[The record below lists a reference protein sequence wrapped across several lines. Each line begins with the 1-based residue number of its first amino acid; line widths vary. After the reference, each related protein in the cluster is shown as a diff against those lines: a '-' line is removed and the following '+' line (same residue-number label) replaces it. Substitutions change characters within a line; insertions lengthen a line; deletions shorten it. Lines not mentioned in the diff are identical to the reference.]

1 MNYQKFKA
9 DFEKSGL
16 TQRAYS
22 EQKSMSSSMVSY
34 YLRRAREQSNQK
46 QQGQFQEVKIQNQSH
61 ELRHIRI
68 TTSDGLEIS
77 IPI

>member
-1 MNYQKFKA
+1 MDYQKFKA

-22 EQKSMSSSMVSY
+22 EQNSMSTSMVSY
-34 YLRRAREQSNQK
+34 YLRRAREQSKQE
-46 QQGQFQEVKIQNQSH
+46 QQGQFQEVKIQKASH
-61 ELRHIRI
+61 HMRHIRI